1 MEFWLGFFCFK
12 DREFQVWYKQKY
24 FIFLMSLMALK
35 NCLEIG
41 LRQKIERTSGA
52 PFIYHGYLC
61 NS

>member
-1 MEFWLGFFCFK
+1 MEIWLVFFCFK
-12 DREFQVWYKQKY
+12 DWECQVWYKQKY
-24 FIFLMSLMALK
+24 FILLMSLMALK

-52 PFIYHGYLC
+52 PFICHGYLC